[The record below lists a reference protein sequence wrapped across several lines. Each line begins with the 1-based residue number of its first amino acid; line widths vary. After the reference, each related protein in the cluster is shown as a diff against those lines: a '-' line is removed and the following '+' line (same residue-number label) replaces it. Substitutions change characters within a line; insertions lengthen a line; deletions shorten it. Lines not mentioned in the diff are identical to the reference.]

1 MYQDGKRRMIGA
13 VPNGEGEAD
22 WQLRREKRSK
32 GFEAVTQPLLVG
44 FSIRLPS
51 SAISYTGGNAGRF
64 LSRQTSLTKL
74 NSLTFE

>member
-1 MYQDGKRRMIGA
+1 MIGA

-22 WQLRREKRSK
+22 WQLRREKRGK

-51 SAISYTGGNAGRF
+51 SAISYTGGNAVRF
-64 LSRQTSLTKL
+64 RQPQNIINQTQLI
-74 NSLTFE
+74 NI